1 MCYRTAFYLYF
12 YAITERSPAYLF
24 TIILCE
30 LFHSVAVSRG
40 KIIFFCIS
48 AKVPLPMRCAC
59 YWRYSITSALIVL
72 AKDYGLK
79 DQIQRAAVSVGS
91 NIAEGFARN
100 GNKEFAK
107 FLWIAKGSAAEVQSQ
122 LYTAKD
128 IGYISDADF
137 NSVYEKAES
146 CIILIYR
153 FLKSLRAS
161 PISGER
167 YK

>member
-1 MCYRTAFYLYF
+1 MSTIKRFEEIKVWQEARELARLVYRVTRKGSF
-12 YAITERSPAYLF
+12 
-24 TIILCE
+24 
-30 LFHSVAVSRG
+30 
-40 KIIFFCIS
+40 
-48 AKVPLPMRCAC
+48 
-59 YWRYSITSALIVL
+59 

-122 LYTAKD
+122 LYTARD
-128 IGYISDADF
+128 IGYVSDSDF
-137 NSVYEKAES
+137 DAVYSKAES
-146 CIILIYR
+146 CIVLIYR
-153 FLKSLRAS
+153 FLKSIRSS
-161 PISGER
+161 PLSGER

>member
-1 MCYRTAFYLYF
+1 MATIKRFEEIKAWQEARELAKLVYTVTRGI
-12 YAITERSPAYLF
+12 AI
-24 TIILCE
+24 
-30 LFHSVAVSRG
+30 
-40 KIIFFCIS
+40 
-48 AKVPLPMRCAC
+48 
-59 YWRYSITSALIVL
+59 

-137 NSVYEKAES
+137 NTVYEKAES

>member
-1 MCYRTAFYLYF
+1 MATIKRFEEIKAWQEARELAKLVYKVTRGI
-12 YAITERSPAYLF
+12 AI
-24 TIILCE
+24 
-30 LFHSVAVSRG
+30 
-40 KIIFFCIS
+40 
-48 AKVPLPMRCAC
+48 
-59 YWRYSITSALIVL
+59 

-107 FLWIAKGSAAEVQSQ
+107 FLWSAKGSAAEVQSQ

-137 NSVYEKAES
+137 NAVYSKAES

-153 FLKSLRAS
+153 FLKSLRSS

>member
-1 MCYRTAFYLYF
+1 MATIKRFEEIKAWQEARELVRLVYQVTRK
-12 YAITERSPAYLF
+12 SLF
-24 TIILCE
+24 
-30 LFHSVAVSRG
+30 
-40 KIIFFCIS
+40 
-48 AKVPLPMRCAC
+48 
-59 YWRYSITSALIVL
+59 

-107 FLWIAKGSAAEVQSQ
+107 FLWIAKGSATEVQSQ

-128 IGYISDADF
+128 IGYISDSDF
-137 NSVYEKAES
+137 DAVYSKAES
-146 CIILIYR
+146 CLILIYH
-153 FLKSLRAS
+153 FLKSLRSS
-161 PISGER
+161 PITGER

>member
-1 MCYRTAFYLYF
+1 MA
-12 YAITERSPAYLF
+12 
-24 TIILCE
+24 TIKRFEEIKAWQEARE
-30 LFHSVAVSRG
+30 LARLVYSVTRKGS
-40 KIIFFCIS
+40 F
-48 AKVPLPMRCAC
+48 
-59 YWRYSITSALIVL
+59 
-72 AKDYGLK
+72 AKDFGLK

-100 GNKEFAK
+100 GNKEFVK

-128 IGYISDADF
+128 VGYVSDDDF
-137 NSVYEKAES
+137 NSVYAKAES

-153 FLKSLRAS
+153 FLKSLRTS
-161 PISGER
+161 PITGER

>member
-1 MCYRTAFYLYF
+1 MA
-12 YAITERSPAYLF
+12 
-24 TIILCE
+24 TIKRFEEIKAWQEARE
-30 LFHSVAVSRG
+30 LARLVYSVTRKGS
-40 KIIFFCIS
+40 F
-48 AKVPLPMRCAC
+48 
-59 YWRYSITSALIVL
+59 

-100 GNKEFAK
+100 GNKEFSK

-122 LYTAKD
+122 LYTAVD
-128 IGYISDADF
+128 VGYLSEVDF
-137 NSVYEKAES
+137 NLVYAKAES

-153 FLKSLRAS
+153 FIKSLRSS

>member
-1 MCYRTAFYLYF
+1 MATIKRFEEIKAWQEARELARLVYSVTRKGAF
-12 YAITERSPAYLF
+12 
-24 TIILCE
+24 
-30 LFHSVAVSRG
+30 
-40 KIIFFCIS
+40 
-48 AKVPLPMRCAC
+48 
-59 YWRYSITSALIVL
+59 
-72 AKDYGLK
+72 AKDFGLK
-79 DQIQRAAVSVGS
+79 EQIQRAAVSVGS
-91 NIAEGFARN
+91 NIEGFARN

-128 IGYISDADF
+128 VSYVSDDDF
-137 NSVYEKAES
+137 NSVYAKAES

-153 FLKSLRAS
+153 FIKSLRSA

>member
-1 MCYRTAFYLYF
+1 MA
-12 YAITERSPAYLF
+12 
-24 TIILCE
+24 TIKRFEEIKAWQEARE
-30 LFHSVAVSRG
+30 LARLVYGVTRNG
-40 KIIFFCIS
+40 
-48 AKVPLPMRCAC
+48 P
-59 YWRYSITSALIVL
+59 L
-72 AKDYGLK
+72 AKDFGLK

-100 GNKEFAK
+100 GNKEFVK
-107 FLWIAKGSAAEVQSQ
+107 FLWIAKGSATEVQSQ

-128 IGYISDADF
+128 IGYISDVDF
-137 NSVYEKAES
+137 NAVYSKAES

-153 FLKSLRAS
+153 FLKSLRSS